1 MRAFRSPALLAVAA
15 AILLAAPA
23 AQMQVLAQSKDSG
36 LALSNDKPIQIESD
50 NLEIREQEKKAYFN
64 GNVRVAQGEMT
75 LQAAKMTVFYKSD
88 TKSIASGGTDIDRI
102 EVSGNVKLASATQQ
116 ATADN
121 GSFNMVTEV
130 LVLNGNPVV
139 LSEGG
144 NVFTGCK
151 LTVQMKSGLANL
163 GSCGSRVKILIDPKS
178 NKSN

>member
-1 MRAFRSPALLAVAA
+1 MRAIRIPSMLAVVTAGLAVSYAA
-15 AILLAAPA
+15 G
-23 AQMQVLAQSKDSG
+23 AQSKTDSS

-50 NLEIREQEKKAYFN
+50 NLEIREQEKRAYFT
-64 GNVRVAQGEMT
+64 GNVRVAQGQMT
-75 LQAAKMTVFYKSD
+75 LQAGKMTVYYLSG
-88 TKSIASGGTDIDRI
+88 TKSIAAGGADIDRI
-102 EVSGNVKLASATQQ
+102 DVSGSVKLSSATQK

-121 GSFNMVTEV
+121 GTFNMVSEV

-163 GSCGSRVKILIDPKS
+163 NSCGTRVKILIDPKS
-178 NKSN
+178 N

>member
-1 MRAFRSPALLAVAA
+1 MRAFRIPAMLAVAT
-15 AILLAAPA
+15 ICLTAPHA
-23 AQMQVLAQSKDSG
+23 DAQSKKDSS

-50 NLEIREQEKKAYFN
+50 NLEIREQEKRAYFT
-64 GNVRVAQGEMT
+64 GNVRVAQGQMT
-75 LQAAKMTVFYKSD
+75 LQAGKMTVYYKSG
-88 TKSIASGGTDIDRI
+88 TKSIAAGGADIDRI
-102 EVSGNVKLASATQQ
+102 DVSGSVKLSSATQK

-121 GSFNMVTEV
+121 GTFNMVSEV

-163 GSCGSRVKILIDPKS
+163 NSCGTRVKILIDPKS
-178 NKSN
+178 N

>member
-1 MRAFRSPALLAVAA
+1 MRASIIPAVLAIAA
-15 AILLAAPA
+15 AALAAPA
-23 AQMQVLAQSKDSG
+23 IHAQTRDSG

-50 NLEIREQEKKAYFN
+50 NLEIREQEKKAYFS

-75 LQAAKMTVFYKSD
+75 LQAAKMTVYYKSG
-88 TKSIASGGTDIDRI
+88 TKSIAAGGADIDRI
-102 EVSGNVKLASATQQ
+102 EVAGNVRLSSATQQ
-116 ATADN
+116 ATADS
-121 GSFNMVTEV
+121 GSFNMVSEV

-163 GSCGSRVKILIDPKS
+163 GSCGNRVKILIDPKS

>member
-1 MRAFRSPALLAVAA
+1 MRAFRIPAMLAVVTAC
-15 AILLAAPA
+15 LAASHGA
-23 AQMQVLAQSKDSG
+23 DAQSRKDSS

-50 NLEIREQEKKAYFN
+50 NLEIREQEKRAYFT
-64 GNVRVAQGEMT
+64 GNVRVAQGQMT
-75 LQAAKMTVFYKSD
+75 LQAGKMTVYYRSG
-88 TKSIASGGTDIDRI
+88 TKSIAAGGADIDRI
-102 EVSGNVKLASATQQ
+102 DVSGSVKLSSATQK

-121 GSFNMVTEV
+121 GTFNMVSEV

-163 GSCGSRVKILIDPKS
+163 NSCGTRVKILIDPKS
-178 NKSN
+178 N

>member
-1 MRAFRSPALLAVAA
+1 MRAFTIPALLAIAA
-15 AILLAAPA
+15 ATALPAPLTH
-23 AQMQVLAQSKDSG
+23 AQTRDSG
-36 LALSNDKPIQIESD
+36 LALTNDKPIQIESD
-50 NLEIREQEKKAYFN
+50 NLEIREQEKRALFT

-75 LQAAKMTVFYKSD
+75 LRAAKMTVYYKSG
-88 TKSIASGGTDIDRI
+88 TKSIAAGGADIDRI
-102 EVSGNVKLASATQQ
+102 EVAGNVKLSSATQQ
-116 ATADN
+116 ATADT
-121 GSFNMVTEV
+121 GSFNMVSEV

-163 GSCGSRVKILIDPKS
+163 GSCGNRVKILIDPKS

>member
-15 AILLAAPA
+15 ILLGSTVAPLQA
-23 AQMQVLAQSKDSG
+23 LAQSRDSG

-50 NLEIREQEKKAYFN
+50 NLEIREQEKKAYFD

-75 LQAAKMTVFYKSD
+75 LQAGKMVVFYKSG

-102 EVSGNVKLASATQQ
+102 EVSGKVKLSSKTQSATGN
-116 ATADN
+116 D

-163 GSCGSRVKILIDPKS
+163 GSCGNRVKILIDPKS

>member
-1 MRAFRSPALLAVAA
+1 MRAFRIPAMLAVATFC
-15 AILLAAPA
+15 LAAPHA
-23 AQMQVLAQSKDSG
+23 AQAQSKNSG

-50 NLEIREQEKKAYFN
+50 NLEIREQEKRAYFT
-64 GNVRVAQGEMT
+64 GNVRVAQGQMT
-75 LQAAKMTVFYKSD
+75 LQAGKMTVYYRSG
-88 TKSIASGGTDIDRI
+88 TKSIAAGGADIDRI
-102 EVSGNVKLASATQQ
+102 DVSGSVKLSSATQK

-121 GSFNMVTEV
+121 GTFNMVSEV

-163 GSCGSRVKILIDPKS
+163 NSCGTRVKILIDPKS
-178 NKSN
+178 N

>member
-1 MRAFRSPALLAVAA
+1 MRASQIPAMLAVT
-15 AILLAAPA
+15 AIVFMGAGEPF
-23 AQMQVLAQSKDSG
+23 AQTRDSG

-50 NLEIREQEKKAYFN
+50 NLELREQEKKAFFT
-64 GNVRVAQGEMT
+64 GNVRVAQGDMT
-75 LQAAKMTVFYKSD
+75 LRAAKMTVYYKSGS
-88 TKSIASGGTDIDRI
+88 KSIASGGTDIEKI
-102 EVSGNVKLASATQQ
+102 EVAGSVRLSSKTQQ

-121 GSFNMVTEV
+121 GNFNMVTEV

-163 GSCGSRVKILIDPKS
+163 GSCGNRVKILIDPKS
-178 NKSN
+178 N

>member
-1 MRAFRSPALLAVAA
+1 MRAFRIPAMLAVVTAC
-15 AILLAAPA
+15 LAAPHA
-23 AQMQVLAQSKDSG
+23 ADAQSKTDSS

-50 NLEIREQEKKAYFN
+50 NLEIREQEKRAYFT
-64 GNVRVAQGEMT
+64 GNVRVAQGQMT
-75 LQAAKMTVFYKSD
+75 LQAGKMTVYYRSG
-88 TKSIASGGTDIDRI
+88 TKSIAAGGADIDRI
-102 EVSGNVKLASATQQ
+102 DVSGSVKLSSATQK

-121 GSFNMVTEV
+121 GTFNMVSEV

-163 GSCGSRVKILIDPKS
+163 NSCGTRVKILIDPKS
-178 NKSN
+178 N

>member
-1 MRAFRSPALLAVAA
+1 MRAIRIPAMLAVVTACLAVPYAA
-15 AILLAAPA
+15 D
-23 AQMQVLAQSKDSG
+23 AQSKTDSS

-50 NLEIREQEKKAYFN
+50 NLEIREQEKRAYFT
-64 GNVRVAQGEMT
+64 GNVRVAQGQMT
-75 LQAAKMTVFYKSD
+75 LQAGKMTVYYKSG
-88 TKSIASGGTDIDRI
+88 TKSIAAGGADIDRI
-102 EVSGNVKLASATQQ
+102 DVSGSVKLSSATQK

-121 GSFNMVTEV
+121 GTFNMVSEV

-163 GSCGSRVKILIDPKS
+163 NSCGTRVKILIDPKS
-178 NKSN
+178 N

>member
-1 MRAFRSPALLAVAA
+1 MRAIRIPAMLAVVTVCLAVPYAA
-15 AILLAAPA
+15 D
-23 AQMQVLAQSKDSG
+23 AQSKTDSS

-50 NLEIREQEKKAYFN
+50 NLEIREQEKRAYFT
-64 GNVRVAQGEMT
+64 GNVRVAQGQMT
-75 LQAAKMTVFYKSD
+75 LQAGKMTVYYKSG
-88 TKSIASGGTDIDRI
+88 TKSIAAGGADIDRI
-102 EVSGNVKLASATQQ
+102 DVSGSVKLSSATQK

-121 GSFNMVTEV
+121 GTFNMVSEV

-163 GSCGSRVKILIDPKS
+163 NSCGTRVKILIDPKS
-178 NKSN
+178 N